1 MSIKKL
7 VSFRGAK
14 VYWWGNGGKWRGQ
27 LQPGTDAGLARATG
41 TSAVYSI
48 MVSFLYISLLGGFLF
63 LFHFLLLFCS
73 IYLSSPG
80 ENCTSF
86 CWTY

>member
-27 LQPGTDAGLARATG
+27 LQPGTDAGLVRTTG

-48 MVSFLYISLLGGFLF
+48 MVSFLYITIRKFSFPFSLLVAFLF
-63 LFHFLLLFCS
+63 DL
-73 IYLSSPG
+73 PV
-80 ENCTSF
+80 
-86 CWTY
+86 